1 MSSPDENLVTLLRRR
16 GSLTARDIAET
27 LDVSQPTVSRLIAGI
42 GASRIVRL
50 GKARSSRYALRRS
63 VRSIGSAWPLYRI
76 ASDGAPEAI
85 GRLYALEYGHW
96 YIEQSNPWDTLRG
109 VEFPDG
115 LYPGLPW
122 FLQDLRPRGFLGRSL
137 ARRYAT
143 QLDVPTD
150 PQRWNDDDI
159 AVTLVQLGENLP
171 GDLVVGETAL
181 TASQMAKARDVT
193 AVAAKDRPAFYPTK
207 ASATVSGEWPGSS
220 AAGEQPK
227 FTVCLSDNAGAT
239 RHAIVKFS
247 GNGSRAED
255 RRWADLLVAE
265 HIANGVLS
273 EQGIPCASTQILQ
286 SAGRFF
292 LESTRFDR
300 VGEHGRRG
308 LVSLEALDAA
318 FFGALDTPWTDAA
331 ARLLADGWLTREDSA
346 RLSLLW
352 WFGSLIGNTDMHY
365 GNVSLFLDHARPLA
379 LAPTYDM
386 VPMLYRPDSE
396 GHFPS
401 APLLPPPPIPET
413 RDLWL
418 QAEGLAETFWARL
431 ASSALVSADFRGL
444 ASRNAD
450 AVAESKRR
458 FL

>member
-1 MSSPDENLVTLLRRR
+1 MNLLTDALDVQFKRR
-16 GSLTARDIAET
+16 GVLTARDIAEA
-27 LDVSQPTVSRLIAGI
+27 LDVSQSTVSRLITGMR
-42 GASRIVRL
+42 ASRIVRM
-50 GKARSSRYALRRS
+50 GRARSSRYALRRS
-63 VRSIGSAWPLYRI
+63 VRSIGSTWPLYRI
-76 ASDGAPEAI
+76 DPDGSPKTI
-85 GRLYALEYGHW
+85 GRLYALEGGRW
-96 YIEQSNPWDTLRG
+96 YVEQDEPWDAVRG

-122 FLQDLRPRGFLGRSL
+122 FLQDLRPRGFLGRSF
-137 ARRYAT
+137 ARRYSAR
-143 QLDVPTD
+143 LGVPAD
-150 PQRWNDDDI
+150 PRRWSDDDI
-159 AVTLVQLGENLP
+159 ALALVQLGDNLP

-181 TASQMAKARDVT
+181 TAAQMVRTRDVT
-193 AVAAKDRPAFYPTK
+193 AVSAGARPVVYPTK
-207 ASATVSGEWPGSS
+207 ADATVSGEWPGSS

-227 FTVCLSDNAGAT
+227 FTVCLSDRPGAT

-247 GNGSRAED
+247 GNGNRAED

-265 HIANGVLS
+265 HVANGVLS
-273 EQGIPCASTQILQ
+273 EHGVPCASTQILQ
-286 SAGRFF
+286 SAGRYF

-300 VGEHGRRG
+300 VGEQGRRG

-331 ARLLADGWLTREDSA
+331 SRLLADGWLTQADSA

-352 WFGSLIGNTDMHY
+352 WFGSFIGNTDMHY
-365 GNVSLFLDHARPLA
+365 GNVSLFLDRARPLA
-379 LAPTYDM
+379 LAPAYDM

-396 GHFPS
+396 GYLPND
-401 APLLPPPPIPET
+401 PIVPPPPLPET

-418 QAEGLAETFWARL
+418 QAEGLAEAFWSRL
-431 ASSALVSADFRGL
+431 ASNDWVSAGFRDL